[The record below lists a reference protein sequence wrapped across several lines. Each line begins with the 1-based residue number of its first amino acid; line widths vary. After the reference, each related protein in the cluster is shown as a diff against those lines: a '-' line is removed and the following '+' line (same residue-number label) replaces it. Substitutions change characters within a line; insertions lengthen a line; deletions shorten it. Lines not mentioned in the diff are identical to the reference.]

1 MASSILSAMS
11 ARQHRS
17 DQDQIIEK
25 AISRA
30 SRLTLYL
37 KNGVPVRGK
46 VLAHDSHTVYVVTD
60 KSPTLVFKHSISS
73 VFPVRHPIPGR

>member
-1 MASSILSAMS
+1 MS

-25 AISRA
+25 AISKA